1 MRFEL
6 KLPYL
11 AFAAAFT
18 AICFSVPSLA
28 ADKEGNPPAEKP
40 GAAPAEKPG
49 AKDPGKEKPGPK
61 DGERGKRGPRDVG
74 GVKKP
79 EAGGAPAQGKGLNT
93 KEGKVFVA
101 YDKDRSGAVSDEEI
115 VAMMEGKQN
124 SRGRREVRKAIDR
137 ADKDGDDVLN
147 FDEFLWWY
155 KVGRLDERAKN
166 RE

>member
-11 AFAAAFT
+11 TFAAAFT
-18 AICFSVPSLA
+18 ALCFSVPSLA
-28 ADKEGNPPAEKP
+28 ADKEGDPPAEKP
-40 GAAPAEKPG
+40 GAALA
-49 AKDPGKEKPGPK
+49 EKPGPK
-61 DGERGKRGPRDVG
+61 DGERGKRGPEDVG

>member
-18 AICFSVPSLA
+18 ALCFSVPSLA
-28 ADKEGNPPAEKP
+28 ADKEGDPPAEKP
-40 GAAPAEKPG
+40 GAALA
-49 AKDPGKEKPGPK
+49 EKPGPK
-61 DGERGKRGPRDVG
+61 DEERGKRGPEDVG
-74 GVKKP
+74 GAKKP
-79 EAGGAPAQGKGLNT
+79 EADGAPAKGKGLNT

>member
-18 AICFSVPSLA
+18 ALCFSVTSLA
-28 ADKEGNPPAEKP
+28 ADKEGDPPAEKP
-40 GAAPAEKPG
+40 GAALA
-49 AKDPGKEKPGPK
+49 EKPGPK
-61 DGERGKRGPRDVG
+61 NGERGKRGPEDVG
-74 GVKKP
+74 GEKKP
-79 EAGGAPAQGKGLNT
+79 EGDGAPAKGKGLNT

>member
-18 AICFSVPSLA
+18 ALCFSVLSLA
-28 ADKEGNPPAEKP
+28 ADKEGDPPAEKT
-40 GAAPAEKPG
+40 GAALAEKPG
-49 AKDPGKEKPGPK
+49 SK
-61 DGERGKRGPRDVG
+61 DGERSKRGPEDVG
-74 GVKKP
+74 GAKKP
-79 EAGGAPAQGKGLNT
+79 EAGNTPAQGKALNT

-101 YDKDRSGAVSDEEI
+101 YDKDRSGAVSGEEV

-124 SRGRREVRKAIDR
+124 SQGRREVRKAIDR

>member
-6 KLPYL
+6 KLPYPT
-11 AFAAAFT
+11 FAAAFT
-18 AICFSVPSLA
+18 ALCFSVPSLA
-28 ADKEGNPPAEKP
+28 ADKEGDPPAEKP
-40 GAAPAEKPG
+40 GAALA
-49 AKDPGKEKPGPK
+49 EKPGPK
-61 DGERGKRGPRDVG
+61 DGERGKRGPEDVG
-74 GVKKP
+74 GAKKP
-79 EAGGAPAQGKGLNT
+79 EAGNAPAQGKALNT

>member
-11 AFAAAFT
+11 TFAAAFT
-18 AICFSVPSLA
+18 ALCFSVPSLA
-28 ADKEGNPPAEKP
+28 ADKEGDPPAEKP
-40 GAAPAEKPG
+40 GAALA
-49 AKDPGKEKPGPK
+49 EKPGPK
-61 DGERGKRGPRDVG
+61 DGERGKRGPGDVG

>member
-11 AFAAAFT
+11 TFAAAFT
-18 AICFSVPSLA
+18 ALCFSVPSLA
-28 ADKEGNPPAEKP
+28 ADKEGDPPAEKP
-40 GAAPAEKPG
+40 GAALA
-49 AKDPGKEKPGPK
+49 EKPGPK
-61 DGERGKRGPRDVG
+61 DGERGKRGPEDVG
-74 GVKKP
+74 GAKKP

>member
-6 KLPYL
+6 KLPYPT
-11 AFAAAFT
+11 FAAAFT
-18 AICFSVPSLA
+18 ALCFSVPSLA
-28 ADKEGNPPAEKP
+28 ADKEGDPPAEKP
-40 GAAPAEKPG
+40 GAALA
-49 AKDPGKEKPGPK
+49 EKPGPK
-61 DGERGKRGPRDVG
+61 DGERGKRGPGDVG

>member
-1 MRFEL
+1 MKFEL
-6 KLPYL
+6 KLPHL
-11 AFAAAFT
+11 ALAAVFT
-18 AICFSVPSLA
+18 ALSFSVPALA
-28 ADKEGNPPAEKP
+28 ADKEGDPPAEKP

-61 DGERGKRGPRDVG
+61 DGDKGRRGPGDVEGGKR
-74 GVKKP
+74 P
-79 EAGGAPAQGKGLNT
+79 EAGGAPAPGKGLNT
-93 KEGKVFVA
+93 KEGKVFVT

-124 SRGRREVRKAIDR
+124 SRGRREVRKAVDR

>member
-18 AICFSVPSLA
+18 ALCFSVPSLA
-28 ADKEGNPPAEKP
+28 ADKEGDPPAEKP
-40 GAAPAEKPG
+40 GAALA
-49 AKDPGKEKPGPK
+49 EKPGPK
-61 DGERGKRGPRDVG
+61 DGERGKRGPEDVG